1 MTRITVGSMNIRGVP
16 LTGSRLTARLRAIG
30 AFFEASD
37 ADVVCFQEVQTYY
50 HLAQLS
56 RRMRSFRPVS
66 YRRTLACLAGDV
78 VTFSRRP
85 VISTA
90 YRRFGVLPAAP
101 GIPALA
107 RRAARLKGV
116 LVTRLADPA
125 VSVINTHPTANRDGD
140 WSAANRFY
148 PIHAAQLTALTRVT
162 ASTAASTVA
171 PMVVCGDFNIDR
183 DSDLFGEFIQHTGL
197 EDAFGGNCPPTF
209 RAEYLP
215 AGATPHTI
223 DFILT
228 AGGIK
233 AESAEVLFS
242 GEQVVSDHLGL
253 RAQLELPAASG
264 TGRPATPRERR

>member
-1 MTRITVGSMNIRGVP
+1 MTRISVASMNIRGIP
-16 LTGSRLTARLRAIG
+16 LTGSRLTARCRAIG

-37 ADVVCFQEVQTYY
+37 ADVVCLQEVQTYY

-56 RRMRSFRPVS
+56 RRMRSFRHVS
-66 YRRTLACLAGDV
+66 YRRALPGPAGDV

-85 VISTA
+85 VVSTA
-90 YRRFGVLPAAP
+90 YRGFGVPPAAP
-101 GIPALA
+101 GIPALV
-107 RRAARLKGV
+107 RRGARLKGV
-116 LVTRLADPA
+116 LVTQLTDPA
-125 VSVINTHPTANRDGD
+125 VSVINTHPQANRDGD

-148 PIHAAQLTALTRVT
+148 PIHVAQLTTLARVT
-162 ASTAASTVA
+162 DSTAA

-253 RAQLELPAASG
+253 RAELQLPG
-264 TGRPATPRERR
+264 T